1 MENFIFCAVI
11 VITLTYFVPN
21 QASFTCTKPT
31 AEPHRITETRYIL
44 IKTLPTKIFDLFKNL
59 NIASCNPTEPL
70 CWEHC
75 QPYYWICECNN
86 VTTSECNNEH
96 LNLFRFVDLGLWF
109 SLGLF
114 RNVLPQVTMRYHTHY
129 HICYHTFMKILHYFQ
144 QLLFSAHYQKSYW
157 ISFHTFSVK

>member
-96 LNLFRFVDLGLWF
+96 LNLFRFVDLGFWF

-114 RNVLPQVTMRYHTHY
+114 RNVLPQVTI
-129 HICYHTFMKILHYFQ
+129 HITIYAIILLWKYCTIFK
-144 QLLFSAHYQKSYW
+144 LLFSAHYQKSYW

>member
-11 VITLTYFVPN
+11 VITLTHFVPN

-96 LNLFRFVDLGLWF
+96 LNLFRFVDLGFWF

-114 RNVLPQVTMRYHTHY
+114 RNVLPQVTI
-129 HICYHTFMKILHYFQ
+129 HITICAIILLWKYCTIFNSYYFPHITRSLTGYPSIHFQ
-144 QLLFSAHYQKSYW
+144 
-157 ISFHTFSVK
+157 